1 MTINAKCVNAKKH
14 ISRKGLAMLI
24 RVNLRLNR
32 RLKTASTQ
40 AKPTLWLTPRYAIG
54 KLNDRLRG
62 FQILDFS

>member
-1 MTINAKCVNAKKH
+1 
-14 ISRKGLAMLI
+14 MLI

-54 KLNDRLRG
+54 KLSDRLRG